1 MIGLPSRMTTNPDFC
16 KALAASR
23 GPGPGSFG
31 LTSDCHFFLHDMD
44 TEPLLDLGLR
54 GEVLADGD
62 ADMVKRLGPGGS
74 L

>member
-1 MIGLPSRMTTNPDFC
+1 
-16 KALAASR
+16 
-23 GPGPGSFG
+23 
-31 LTSDCHFFLHDMD
+31 MD